1 MLEYI
6 VGLSAMVGFIGYVY
20 LFIVGWKKFCKDDL
34 LDTEHGLIGAV
45 ILSVIVPLGFFIVL
59 LVPFLIGR
67 TIVG

>member
-6 VGLSAMVGFIGYVY
+6 VGLSAIVGFIGYVY

-34 LDTEHGLIGAV
+34 LDSEYGIFGAG
-45 ILSVIVPLGFFIVL
+45 ILSVIIPLGIFIVL